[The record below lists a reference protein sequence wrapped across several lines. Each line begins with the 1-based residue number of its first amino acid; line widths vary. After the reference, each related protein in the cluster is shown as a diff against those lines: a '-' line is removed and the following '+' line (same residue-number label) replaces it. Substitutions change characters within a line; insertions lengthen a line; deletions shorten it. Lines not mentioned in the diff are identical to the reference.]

1 MPTPE
6 PQEVLAAFSRLIGG
20 VLNTRPELSGDLA
33 TIAEWVARLA
43 RGHAAGDSGRTQSA
57 HSIAPIPAPTRA
69 APIDSPVIITNPVT
83 LHTPA
88 VFHGPR
94 VVQRSAIVP
103 LRIGDT
109 QIHVPV
115 LGSTVEIGQAR
126 QSAMHD
132 DAHPHPADHSYDA
145 GSLEPDL
152 SMIARRCAL
161 KAASCA
167 VVLLRETATAGSPEE
182 HAHISEIG
190 TLITQ
195 AKTLPTCFLWAPYR
209 QAPLPP
215 HEIVELCARAY
226 ENLALMAA
234 LTERVHGDPSLRRY
248 LVDALE
254 LFAETQSALRI
265 ILEQTWLTRAD
276 QDQLDAFI
284 WINRLARNEQIY
296 LSRFLRLDDP
306 ADPADHARL
315 NAAIRALSERVD
327 GASKKSKDSVA
338 AFNKLKY
345 HVRRAVETPDE
356 TELAGLRA
364 ASDALA
370 LREIAH
376 DDRRVREIV
385 APLAAMLDSGTQ
397 LGDYLTRAVRAT
409 QAQAAETVAAPREP
423 RVYSAD
429 VQRVRDLL
437 RGSVVVIAGGEPYA
451 HARERLIEAFALGD
465 LDWCVQSEH
474 GSSSVFESPI
484 ARGDTRIVLVLV
496 KLAGH
501 QHIDDIRRWCK
512 EYKKPMVMLTA
523 GYNPEQVAAA
533 VLEQAGERLSG

>member
-1 MPTPE
+1 MPTPD
-6 PQEVLAAFSRLIGG
+6 PDEVLAAFSRLIGG
-20 VLNTRPELSGDLA
+20 VLNSKPELSGDLA

-43 RGHAAGDSGRTQSA
+43 RGHAATGAKPSDAA
-57 HSIAPIPAPTRA
+57 HSIAPIPAPARVASSET
-69 APIDSPVIITNPVT
+69 PVIVTNPVT
-83 LHTPA
+83 IHTPA

-132 DAHPHPADHSYDA
+132 DAHQHPADHSYDA
-145 GSLEPDL
+145 GALEPDL

-161 KAASCA
+161 KACSCD
-167 VVLLRETATAGSPEE
+167 VVLRRETATAGSPEE

-215 HEIVELCARAY
+215 HEIVALCARAY
-226 ENLALMAA
+226 ENLALIAA

-254 LFAETQSALRI
+254 LFAESQSGLRI
-265 ILEQTWLTRAD
+265 ILGQTWLTRPD

-284 WINRLARNEQIY
+284 WINRLAKNEQIY

-315 NAAIRALSERVD
+315 NAAIRALTERVD

-338 AFNKLKY
+338 ALNKLKY
-345 HVRRAVETPDE
+345 HVRRAVETPDD

-364 ASDALA
+364 AGDAIA
-370 LREIAH
+370 AREIAP

-385 APLAAMLDSGTQ
+385 APLAAMLDSGTE
-397 LGDYLTRAVRAT
+397 LGEYLTRAVRGM
-409 QAQAAETVAAPREP
+409 QAQPAETVAAPREP

-429 VQRVRDLL
+429 VERVRDLL
-437 RGSVVVIAGGEPYA
+437 RGSVVVLAGGEPYA

-465 LDWCVQSEH
+465 LDWCFQSEH
-474 GSSSVFESPI
+474 GSSGVFESPI
-484 ARGDTRIVLVLV
+484 ARSDTRIVLVLV

-512 EYKKPMVMLTA
+512 AYKKPMVMLTA

-533 VLEQAGERLSG
+533 VLEQAGERLGG